1 MDIEKSDKFAGS
13 LIDFIKQILT
23 EFGVSRFHLDEW
35 EEVIYV
41 VLIIGISFMIG
52 WISRIII
59 HYIFLHLLSK
69 SKSDILRILVERKI
83 FSRSAS
89 LIPPLMII
97 SLLPFAFVVSDYT
110 VLLDIF
116 DNRFCGIYKYVPNN
130 NLAYSLAK

>member
-35 EEVIYV
+35 EEMIYV

-59 HYIFLHLLSK
+59 HYIFLRLLSK

-83 FSRSAS
+83 
-89 LIPPLMII
+89 L
-97 SLLPFAFVVSDYT
+97 
-110 VLLDIF
+110 
-116 DNRFCGIYKYVPNN
+116 
-130 NLAYSLAK
+130 